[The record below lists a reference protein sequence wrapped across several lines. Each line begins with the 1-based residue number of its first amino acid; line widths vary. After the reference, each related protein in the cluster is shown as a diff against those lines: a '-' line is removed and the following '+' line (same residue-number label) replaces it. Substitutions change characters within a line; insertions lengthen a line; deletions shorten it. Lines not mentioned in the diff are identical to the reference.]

1 MKNPIRHLSALLLI
15 AALGSTSSLC
25 AQGTPAAV
33 VNPATVPVPRNDW
46 IIRHEGFNAIAKK
59 GGVDLLFLGDSITDG
74 WAKGGAAIWAE
85 RYAPLKAANFGIGG
99 DRTEHVLWRLK
110 NGNLTGIQP
119 KVVVLM
125 IGTNNNL
132 RDTAPQIAEGITAIV
147 QEIRN
152 QSPTSKILLLAVFPR
167 AEKPTDAWRLKI
179 IEVNKIIASLDDGQ
193 HVHFLDIGQ
202 KFLQSDGTIAK
213 EVMPDFL
220 HPGPAGYQIWADAMQ
235 AKLIE
240 LLN

>member
-1 MKNPIRHLSALLLI
+1 MKKPLHYLSAFLLI
-15 AALGSTSSLC
+15 AALGASSSLC
-25 AQGTPAAV
+25 AQGAPATA

-46 IIRHEGFNAIAKK
+46 IVRHEGFNAIAKK
-59 GGVDLLFLGDSITDG
+59 GGVDLLFVGDSITDG
-74 WAKGGAAIWAE
+74 WAKGGKAIWEA

-99 DRTEHVLWRLK
+99 DKTEHVLWRLK
-110 NGNLTGIQP
+110 NGNLNGIQP

-125 IGTNNNL
+125 IGTNNNV
-132 RDTAPQIAEGITAIV
+132 RDTAPQIAEGISAIV

-152 QSPTSKILLLAVFPR
+152 QSPASNILLLAVFPR

-179 IEVNKIIASLDDGQ
+179 IEVNKKIAQLDDGQ

-202 KFLQSDGTIAK
+202 SFLQADGTMSK

-235 AKLIE
+235 AKLAE
-240 LLN
+240 LLK